1 MTIIGYLLVGLAFL
15 SYGTIMQAVFSLV
28 AEARR
33 LNSGV
38 RFNRLWW
45 TPAWK
50 IHRAAYP
57 TSPARKQIVLRFL
70 LTFALMFAGMTCL
83 AMNIVHGSPMLK

>member
-1 MTIIGYLLVGLAFL
+1 MAIIGYVLVGLAFL
-15 SYGTIMQAVFSLV
+15 SYGTIIQAVFRLV

-38 RFNRLWW
+38 RFNRFWW

-57 TSPARKQIVLRFL
+57 ESPARKQIVLRFL

-83 AMNIVHGSPMLK
+83 AMKIVHGSPICR